1 MLFTAVHGCSRR
13 CRDSPG
19 LLGGAEAGVAAVL
32 GQEGEHLGARGV
44 RVGVVQGCP
53 IDDGGSPPAG
63 SEASKAGEQVPGH
76 AEGGGV
82 SDGAERVWR
91 WASGPG
97 SGRLPPARLRQH
109 MLFKLGRPVGR
120 PASRCSA
127 SEHSHTDHRRTTD
140 PRLGSSRA
148 GAARALRLA
157 AAQGSGAARQR
168 QERGA
173 HQDSLHGLLRVP
185 MLWTVMPSVEQAM
198 AAPMMP
204 LSTAY

>member
-1 MLFTAVHGCSRR
+1 MLFTAVRGCSRR

-32 GQEGEHLGARGV
+32 GQEGEHLGAWGV

-82 SDGAERVWR
+82 SDGARVWR
-91 WASGPG
+91 WAS
-97 SGRLPPARLRQH
+97 SGRLPPARLRSAHAVQA
-109 MLFKLGRPVGR
+109 GPACGQ

-173 HQDSLHGLLRVP
+173 HQDSLHGLERLR
-185 MLWTVMPSVEQAM
+185 MLWTVRPSVEQQS
-198 AAPMMP
+198 
-204 LSTAY
+204 LCR